1 VERPVPG
8 PSTAGA
14 PTVDAPAGAP
24 SDGPTATPSTG
35 AVPGAP
41 TGAVPGPASGSA
53 SGSGPPPADEEPPPG
68 LVRHVLQGIPL
79 RRRVGILVSVGGG
92 LLVAL
97 IAVAVYLTAQR
108 ALYDQL
114 DESLVQRA
122 TVAASGDLAD
132 PALLLRV
139 SSDALAAGEVRV
151 AIVTSGGEF
160 VTLAGNSPPLGA
172 PEIAAARR
180 DPPTSVRTGM
190 VDGEL
195 QRVVAVY
202 AGEGRALVLAQELDP
217 TRRTLSKLAVVLLV
231 TGASGVLL
239 AALTGVAIARA
250 GLRPVERLIS
260 ATERVARTGDLR
272 PIPVTGGDE
281 IARLTS
287 SFNAMLAALASSI
300 ERQRRLVADAGHE
313 LRTPLTSL
321 RTNLELL
328 VASERPGAPSLSDT
342 DRAELQADL
351 RAQVDELAN
360 LVGDVVE
367 LARDD
372 PPEVAAEPLDLAE
385 VVERALDRARRRG
398 AAVDVVFDVDLA
410 SCEVTGDA
418 NALERAVLNL
428 LDNAA
433 KWSPPGGR
441 VRVTLRP
448 GVAPERPGTAV
459 LEVAD
464 AGPGIADEELDL
476 VFERFYRSLDA
487 RTMSGSGLGLSIVA
501 QVAERHHGGVSAG
514 RAPEG
519 GALLRFWIPRT

>member
-1 VERPVPG
+1 MGEAGGVERLGAG
-8 PSTAGA
+8 PSSGGRT
-14 PTVDAPAGAP
+14 TLEDPAHT
-24 SDGPTATPSTG
+24 STDGP
-35 AVPGAP
+35 VAP
-41 TGAVPGPASGSA
+41 TG
-53 SGSGPPPADEEPPPG
+53 PPDERRDDEEEAPPG
-68 LVRHVLQGIPL
+68 LIRHVLQGIPL

-97 IAVAVYLTAQR
+97 IAAAVFFTAQR

-132 PALLLRV
+132 PSLLLRV

-151 AIVTSGGEF
+151 AIVTAGGEF
-160 VTLAGNSPPLGA
+160 VTLRGSSPPLGA
-172 PEIAAARR
+172 AEVSAARR
-180 DPPTSVRTGM
+180 SPPTSVRTG
-190 VDGEL
+190 VIDGEVY
-195 QRVVAVY
+195 RVVAVY
-202 AGEGRALVLAQELDP
+202 AGEDRALVLAQELDP

-231 TGASGVLL
+231 AGASGVLL
-239 AALTGVAIARA
+239 AALAGVAIARA

-272 PIPVTGGDE
+272 PIPVSGGDE

-287 SFNAMLAALASSI
+287 SFNAMLAALSSSI
-300 ERQRRLVADAGHE
+300 DRQRRLVADAGHE

-328 VASERPGAPSLSDT
+328 MASEQASHRPDAPRLSDQ

-360 LVGDVVE
+360 LIGDVVE

-372 PPEVAAEPLDLAE
+372 PPEVAAEPLDLAD

-398 AAVDVVFDVDLA
+398 VAENVTFDVDLA

-418 NALERAVLNL
+418 NALERAALNL

-441 VRVTLRP
+441 VRVTLRA

-519 GALLRFWIPRT
+519 GALLRFWIPRS

>member
-1 VERPVPG
+1 MERATDPEAPEPG
-8 PSTAGA
+8 PSS
-14 PTVDAPAGAP
+14 P
-24 SDGPTATPSTG
+24 
-35 AVPGAP
+35 
-41 TGAVPGPASGSA
+41 
-53 SGSGPPPADEEPPPG
+53 
-68 LVRHVLQGIPL
+68 LRHLLQEIPL
-79 RRRVGILVSVGGG
+79 RRRVAVLVSVGGG
-92 LLVAL
+92 LIVAL
-97 IAVAVYLTAQR
+97 ISVAVFLTAQT

-122 TVAASGDLAD
+122 ITAASGDLAD
-132 PALLLRV
+132 PTLLLRV
-139 SSDALAAGEVRV
+139 SSDALAAGDFRV
-151 AIVTSGGEF
+151 AIVTSDGRF

-172 PEIAAARR
+172 AEIAAARR
-180 DPPTSVRTGM
+180 DPPTSVRTGG
-190 VDGEL
+190 VDGQL
-195 QRVVAVY
+195 YRVVAVY
-202 AGEGRALVLAQELDP
+202 AGDDRALVLAQELEP
-217 TRRTLSKLAVVLLV
+217 TQRTLSRLAVVLLV
-231 TGASGVLL
+231 VGVSGVVL

-250 GLRPVERLIS
+250 GLRPVERLIG

-281 IARLTS
+281 LARLTR
-287 SFNAMLAALASSI
+287 SFNAMLAALSSSI
-300 ERQRRLVADAGHE
+300 DRQRRLVADAGHE

-328 VASERPGAPSLSDT
+328 VASEANSGRPDAPSLSAT

-351 RAQVDELAN
+351 RAQIDELAT
-360 LVGDVVE
+360 LIGDVVE

-372 PPEVAAEPLDLAE
+372 PPEIAAETLDLAD
-385 VVERALDRARRRG
+385 VVERALDRARRR
-398 AAVDVVFDVDLA
+398 AAAENVVFDVDLTPA
-410 SCEVTGDA
+410 EVVGDA
-418 NALERAVLNL
+418 NALERATLNL

-433 KWSPPGGR
+433 KWSPPGGA
-441 VRVTLRP
+441 VRVTLRH

-464 AGPGIADEELDL
+464 AGPGIADRELDL

-519 GALLRFWIPRT
+519 GALLRFWIPRR

>member
-1 VERPVPG
+1 MERSLPGPTTGAPAAAEPDDGHAAAPPPDDKDGRPVPG
-8 PSTAGA
+8 P
-14 PTVDAPAGAP
+14 PD
-24 SDGPTATPSTG
+24 D
-35 AVPGAP
+35 
-41 TGAVPGPASGSA
+41 
-53 SGSGPPPADEEPPPG
+53 EPPPG

-139 SSDALAAGEVRV
+139 SQDALAAGEVRV
-151 AIVTSGGEF
+151 AIVTAGGEA
-160 VTLAGNSPPLGA
+160 VTIAGNSPPLGA
-172 PEIAAARR
+172 PEVAAARR
-180 DPPTSVRTGM
+180 DPATSVRTGV
-190 VDGEL
+190 VDGQL
-195 QRVVAVY
+195 HRVVAVY

-260 ATERVARTGDLR
+260 ATARVARTGDLR

-328 VASERPGAPSLSDT
+328 MASEQASSHPDAPRLSDE

-351 RAQVDELAN
+351 RAQVDELAT

-372 PPEVAAEPLDLAE
+372 PPEVAAEPLDLAD
-385 VVERALDRARRRG
+385 VVERALDRARRR
-398 AAVDVVFDVDLA
+398 AAAENVTFDVDLA

-418 NALERAVLNL
+418 NALERAALNL

-441 VRVTLRP
+441 VRVTLRH

-501 QVAERHHGGVSAG
+501 QVAGRHHGGVSAG

-519 GALLRFWIPRT
+519 GALLRFWIPRR

>member
-1 VERPVPG
+1 MERSAPG
-8 PSTAGA
+8 PSTDGPAA
-14 PTVDAPAGAP
+14 VDDRPATIPPDGPAGSPLGTPPRAP
-24 SDGPTATPSTG
+24 GGGTSAVSD
-35 AVPGAP
+35 
-41 TGAVPGPASGSA
+41 
-53 SGSGPPPADEEPPPG
+53 DEEPPPG
-68 LVRHVLQGIPL
+68 LIRHLLQGIPL

-97 IAVAVYLTAQR
+97 IAIAVFFTAQR

-122 TVAASGDLAD
+122 TVAAAGDLAD
-132 PALLLRV
+132 PAILLRV

-151 AIVTSGGEF
+151 AIVTADGEF
-160 VTLAGNSPPLGA
+160 VTLRGNSPPLGA
-172 PEIAAARR
+172 AEVSAARQ
-180 DPPTSVRTGM
+180 DPATSVRTG
-190 VDGEL
+190 VADGEVY
-195 QRVVAVY
+195 RVVAVY

-231 TGASGVLL
+231 AGASGVLL

-281 IARLTS
+281 LARLTR

-328 VASERPGAPSLSDT
+328 MASERASANPGGPTLSAQ
-342 DRAELQADL
+342 DREELQADL
-351 RAQVDELAN
+351 RAQVDELAT
-360 LVGDVVE
+360 LIGDVVE

-372 PPEVAAEPLDLAE
+372 PPEVTAEPLDLAD
-385 VVERALDRARRRG
+385 VVERALDRARRR
-398 AAVDVVFDVDLA
+398 AAAENVVFDVDLA

-418 NALERAVLNL
+418 NALERAALNL

-441 VRVTLRP
+441 VRVTLRE

-501 QVAERHHGGVSAG
+501 QVADRHHGGVSAH

-519 GALLRFWIPRT
+519 GALLRFWMPRR

>member
-1 VERPVPG
+1 MEEGEARAAPG
-8 PSTAGA
+8 GHHALL
-14 PTVDAPAGAP
+14 
-24 SDGPTATPSTG
+24 
-35 AVPGAP
+35 
-41 TGAVPGPASGSA
+41 
-53 SGSGPPPADEEPPPG
+53 E
-68 LVRHVLQGIPL
+68 IPL
-79 RRRVGILVSVGGG
+79 RRRVAILTSVGAG

-97 IAVAVYLTAQR
+97 ISVAVFLTVQR

-114 DESLVQRA
+114 DENLSQRA
-122 TVAASGDLAD
+122 AVASSSDLAD
-132 PALLLRV
+132 PRLLLQI
-139 SSDALAAGEVRV
+139 SSDAFTAGDFRV
-151 AIVTSGGEF
+151 AIVYSGGGAIA
-160 VTLAGNSPPLGA
+160 LAGNQPPLGA
-172 PEIAAARR
+172 QALVVARGVAQ
-180 DPPTSVRTGM
+180 PAWTATTGNAPY
-190 VDGEL
+190 
-195 QRVVAVY
+195 RVVAVQ
-202 AGEGRALVLAQELDP
+202 AGPGRALVLAQELDP
-217 TRRTLSKLAVVLLV
+217 TLGTLRRLALVLFVVGGL
-231 TGASGVLL
+231 GVLL

-250 GLRPVERLIS
+250 GLRPVQRLIG
-260 ATERVARTGDLR
+260 ATERVARTGDLQ

-281 IARLTS
+281 IARLTR

-328 VASERPGAPSLSDT
+328 VASDAAAGRGPTLSAE

-351 RAQVDELAN
+351 QAQVDELAT

-372 PPEVAAEPLDLAE
+372 PPEVAAEPLDLAD

-398 AAVDVVFDVDLA
+398 GGDGISFDADLTP
-410 SCEVTGDA
+410 CEVVGDA

-441 VRVTLRP
+441 VRVTLRR
-448 GVAPERPGTAV
+448 GVAPERPGTAL

-464 AGPGIADEELDL
+464 AGPGIAEDEREL
-476 VFERFYRSLDA
+476 VFDRFFRSLDA
-487 RTMSGSGLGLSIVA
+487 RTMPGSGLGLSIVA
-501 QVAERHHGGVSAG
+501 QVAGRHHGGVSAD

-519 GALLRFWIPRT
+519 GALLRLWMPRA

>member
-1 VERPVPG
+1 MQ
-8 PSTAGA
+8 
-14 PTVDAPAGAP
+14 PAA
-24 SDGPTATPSTG
+24 
-35 AVPGAP
+35 AVFF
-41 TGAVPGPASGSA
+41 
-53 SGSGPPPADEEPPPG
+53 
-68 LVRHVLQGIPL
+68 
-79 RRRVGILVSVGGG
+79 
-92 LLVAL
+92 
-97 IAVAVYLTAQR
+97 TAQR

-132 PALLLRV
+132 PSLLLRV

-151 AIVTSGGEF
+151 AIVTADGEF
-160 VTLAGNSPPLGA
+160 VTLRGSSPPLGA
-172 PEIAAARR
+172 AEVSAARQN
-180 DPPTSVRTGM
+180 PPTSVRTG
-190 VDGEL
+190 VIDGEVY
-195 QRVVAVY
+195 RVVAVY
-202 AGEGRALVLAQELDP
+202 AGENRALVLAQELDP

-231 TGASGVLL
+231 AGASGVLL

-272 PIPVTGGDE
+272 PIPVSGGDE

-287 SFNAMLAALASSI
+287 SFNAMLAALSSSI
-300 ERQRRLVADAGHE
+300 DRQRRLVADAGHE

-328 VASERPGAPSLSDT
+328 MASQRAADTPGGPTLSAQ
-342 DRAELQADL
+342 DRAELEADL
-351 RAQVDELAN
+351 RGQVDELAT
-360 LVGDVVE
+360 LIGDVVAGQ
-367 LARDD
+367 LDD
-372 PPEVAAEPLDLAE
+372 

-398 AAVDVVFDVDLA
+398 VAENVTFDVDLA

-418 NALERAVLNL
+418 NALERAALNL

-441 VRVTLRP
+441 VRVTLRA

-519 GALLRFWIPRT
+519 GALLRFWIPRS

>member
-1 VERPVPG
+1 VERPAPG
-8 PSTAGA
+8 TPTAGA
-14 PTVDAPAGAP
+14 PAGGRVADRSLDDPAAAAPP
-24 SDGPTATPSTG
+24 ATP
-35 AVPGAP
+35 PG
-41 TGAVPGPASGSA
+41 T
-53 SGSGPPPADEEPPPG
+53 PPATPPGTPPGTPSGTPSGEEEPPPG

-122 TVAASGDLAD
+122 TVAAAGDLAD

-172 PEIAAARR
+172 PEIGAARR

-190 VDGEL
+190 VDGQL
-195 QRVVAVY
+195 HRVVAVY
-202 AGEGRALVLAQELDP
+202 AGEGRALVLAQELEP

-328 VASERPGAPSLSDT
+328 VASERPGAPSLSDQ

-372 PPEVAAEPLDLAE
+372 PPEVAAEPLDLAD

-398 AAVDVVFDVDLA
+398 AAENVVFDVDLT

-441 VRVTLRP
+441 VRVTLRA

-487 RTMSGSGLGLSIVA
+487 RPMSGSGLGLSIVA

-519 GALLRFWIPRT
+519 GALLRFWIPRS

>member
-1 VERPVPG
+1 M
-8 PSTAGA
+8 
-14 PTVDAPAGAP
+14 
-24 SDGPTATPSTG
+24 
-35 AVPGAP
+35 
-41 TGAVPGPASGSA
+41 
-53 SGSGPPPADEEPPPG
+53 
-68 LVRHVLQGIPL
+68 
-79 RRRVGILVSVGGG
+79 GILVSVGGG

-97 IAVAVYLTAQR
+97 IAAAVFFTAQR

-132 PALLLRV
+132 PSLLLRV

-151 AIVTSGGEF
+151 AIVTAGGEF
-160 VTLAGNSPPLGA
+160 VTLRGNSPPLGA
-172 PEIAAARR
+172 AEVSAARQS
-180 DPPTSVRTGM
+180 PPTSVRTG
-190 VDGEL
+190 VIDGEVY
-195 QRVVAVY
+195 RVVAVY
-202 AGEGRALVLAQELDP
+202 AGEDRALVLAQELDP

-231 TGASGVLL
+231 AGASGVLL

-272 PIPVTGGDE
+272 PIPVSGGDE

-287 SFNAMLAALASSI
+287 SFNAMLAALSSSI
-300 ERQRRLVADAGHE
+300 DRQRRLVADAGHE

-328 VASERPGAPSLSDT
+328 MASEQASHRPDAPRLSEQ

-360 LVGDVVE
+360 LIGDVVE

-372 PPEVAAEPLDLAE
+372 PPEVAAEPLDLAD

-398 AAVDVVFDVDLA
+398 VAENVTFDVDLA

-418 NALERAVLNL
+418 NALERAALNL

-441 VRVTLRP
+441 VRVTLRA
-448 GVAPERPGTAV
+448 GVAPERPGHGGARGGRR
-459 LEVAD
+459 
-464 AGPGIADEELDL
+464 GPGD
-476 VFERFYRSLDA
+476 RRRGA
-487 RTMSGSGLGLSIVA
+487 RPGLRALLPL
-501 QVAERHHGGVSAG
+501 AG
-514 RAPEG
+514 RPHDERVGARALDRRPGRRAPPRRRLRRPRPRG
-519 GALLRFWIPRT
+519 RRAPALLDPAQLT

>member
-1 VERPVPG
+1 MPAPPHGG
-8 PSTAGA
+8 PPADGDRAGA
-14 PTVDAPAGAP
+14 QNPEAPP
-24 SDGPTATPSTG
+24 SDTATPGRPDDRTDAEARDDSRDDEDPQ
-35 AVPGAP
+35 PGI
-41 TGAVPGPASGSA
+41 
-53 SGSGPPPADEEPPPG
+53 
-68 LVRHVLQGIPL
+68 VRHVLQGIPL

-97 IAVAVYLTAQR
+97 IAVAVFFTAQR

-122 TVAASGDLAD
+122 TTAAAGDLAD
-132 PALLLRV
+132 PAILLRV

-151 AIVTSGGEF
+151 AIVTADGEF
-160 VTLAGNSPPLGA
+160 VTLRGNSPTLGA
-172 PEIAAARR
+172 AEVAAARR
-180 DPPTSVRTGM
+180 DPPTSVRTG
-190 VDGEL
+190 VIDGEVY
-195 QRVVAVY
+195 RVVAVY
-202 AGEGRALVLAQELDP
+202 AGENRALVLAQELDP
-217 TRRTLSKLAVVLLV
+217 TRQTLRKLAVVLIV
-231 TGASGVLL
+231 AGASGVLL

-328 VASERPGAPSLSDT
+328 MASDQASGRPGAPTLSAQ
-342 DRAELQADL
+342 DRAELQEDL

-360 LVGDVVE
+360 LIGDVVE

-372 PPEVAAEPLDLAE
+372 PPEVAAEPLDLAD

-398 AAVDVVFDVDLA
+398 VAESVTFDVDLA
-410 SCEVTGDA
+410 SCEVVGDA

-433 KWSPPGGR
+433 KWSPPGAS
-441 VRVTLRP
+441 VRVTLRA

-487 RTMSGSGLGLSIVA
+487 RTLSGSGLGLSIVA

-519 GALLRFWIPRT
+519 GALLRFWIPRR

>member
-1 VERPVPG
+1 MERPAPG
-8 PSTAGA
+8 PT
-14 PTVDAPAGAP
+14 TVDAGADGYPARDTERAR
-24 SDGPTATPSTG
+24 DAD
-35 AVPGAP
+35 A
-41 TGAVPGPASGSA
+41 GPA
-53 SGSGPPPADEEPPPG
+53 EEPPG
-68 LVRHVLQGIPL
+68 LVRHVLEGIPL

-92 LLVAL
+92 LVVAL
-97 IAVAVYLTAQR
+97 IAIAVFFTAQR

-122 TVAASGDLAD
+122 TIAAAGDLAD
-132 PALLLRV
+132 PSVLLRV

-151 AIVTSGGEF
+151 AIVTSSGEF
-160 VTLAGNSPPLGA
+160 VTLAGNGPPLGA
-172 PEIAAARR
+172 PEVAAARR
-180 DPPTSVRTGM
+180 APPTSVRTGM
-190 VDGEL
+190 ADGQL
-195 QRVVAVY
+195 YRVVAVY
-202 AGEGRALVLAQELDP
+202 AGENRALVLAQELDP
-217 TRRTLSKLAVVLLV
+217 TRQTLSKLAVVLLV
-231 TGASGVLL
+231 AGASGVLL
-239 AALTGVAIARA
+239 AALAGVAIARA
-250 GLRPVERLIS
+250 GLRPVQRLIS

-272 PIPVTGGDE
+272 PIPVSGGDE
-281 IARLTS
+281 IARLTR
-287 SFNAMLAALASSI
+287 SFNAMLAALSSSI

-328 VASERPGAPSLSDT
+328 VASEQAAERPDAPRLSEQ

-351 RAQVDELAN
+351 RAQVDELAT
-360 LVGDVVE
+360 LIGDVVE

-372 PPEVAAEPLDLAE
+372 PPEIASEPLDLAD

-398 AAVDVVFDVDLA
+398 VAENVAFDVDLA

-448 GVAPERPGTAV
+448 GVAPERPGTAL

-464 AGPGIADEELDL
+464 AGPGIADEERDL

-519 GALLRFWIPRT
+519 GALLRFWIPRR